1 MKLRKS
7 KSDRSFR
14 IDYSVQ
20 ALGVVTLRP
29 KSSVRDVTWFREE
42 VVWTKQP
49 IVIAVGPNRGS
60 VLRGFFWGQ
69 DKNNIRID
77 RCVCMCHL

>member
-7 KSDRSFR
+7 KSDRPFR

-29 KSSVRDVTWFREE
+29 KSSARDVTWLREE
-42 VVWTKQP
+42 MVWAKQHP
-49 IVIAVGPNRGS
+49 AFAFAHNRAS
-60 VLRGFFWGQ
+60 ALRGFLWGR

-77 RCVCMCHL
+77 RCVCTCHL

>member
-7 KSDRSFR
+7 KSDYDFR

-20 ALGVVTLRP
+20 I
-29 KSSVRDVTWFREE
+29 SE
-42 VVWTKQP
+42 VVKFKNNVGGYELRDWTWTRQTP
-49 IVIAVGPNRGS
+49 VFAVGPNRGS
-60 VLRGFFWGQ
+60 VLRGFLWGR

-77 RCVCMCHL
+77 RCVASCHL